1 MAADHRVRKIQ
12 IFDYRLELAAVTAGD
27 AAAEDQREFV
37 GLSDGAIGIEEPL
50 LEGIDGGTTTEDQ
63 IVAVLYLRKK
73 QPVLNAGVFSLF
85 GSEKG
90 READQPLLRTGD
102 HLVGGEGIGEFLKGF
117 RIGTLHEGIG
127 ALLKTNA
134 LLLHA
139 QSQPVVLIET
149 DARGEREMGTDPH
162 KHLSPTGVLDIE
174 IVLLDPAPLHFQMPT
189 IVFPDGG
196 HDGGGLAGFDD
207 GHDLVELRTSEIAL
221 HEIIAS
227 AGGIFLNG
235 YIPFL
240 RTVFSPVVVL
250 RGDVAQHLP
259 THGIDLAIAPEKA
272 HGSLFLL
279 KGLDRGVEQDTIEAT
294 IGETDVILMVFVE
307 GVHGSS
313 SGVRSL
319 EHTPTERLSVLC
331 LAPKLRH
338 ELFRISWCGARRT
351 SWC

>member
-12 IFDYRLELAAVTAGD
+12 IFDHRLELAAVTAGD

-37 GLSDGAIGIEEPL
+37 GLTDGAIGIEEPL
-50 LEGIDGGTTTEDQ
+50 LEGIDGGATTEDQ
-63 IVAVLYLRKK
+63 IVAVLHLRKK
-73 QPVLNAGVFSLF
+73 QAVLNAGVLSLF

-90 READQPLLRTGD
+90 DEAGQPLLSTAD
-102 HLVGGEGIGEFLKGF
+102 HLVGLEGIGKFLKSLW
-117 RIGTLHEGIG
+117 IGTLQEGVG

-134 LLLHA
+134 LLHA
-139 QSQPVVLIET
+139 QSQPVMLIET
-149 DARGEREMGTDPH
+149 DAGREGEVGADSH

-174 IVLLDPAPLHFQMPT
+174 VVLLDPAPLHFQVPT
-189 IVFPDGG
+189 IVLPDGG

-207 GHDLVELRTSEIAL
+207 GHDLVGLRTSEIAL

-227 AGGIFLNG
+227 AGGIFLNR
-235 YIPFL
+235 YTPFL

-259 THGIDLAIAPEKA
+259 THGIDLPIAPEKA

-294 IGETDVILMVFVE
+294 IGETDVILMVFVKGFH
-307 GVHGSS
+307 GVLQWGQI
-313 SGVRSL
+313 L
-319 EHTPTERLSVLC
+319 
-331 LAPKLRH
+331 
-338 ELFRISWCGARRT
+338 GAYPH
-351 SWC
+351 